1 MARSNI
7 EGVTR
12 KDLQMI
18 TNLNLIQV
26 EEGFNHR
33 QEFDP
38 IKMRSLADSIK
49 EHGVQVPIA
58 IRKDSANKK
67 QPFIIIDGE
76 RRFRAVQMLKAD
88 GVKDLPAIPAVIR
101 QCDEDQAFIFS
112 SIANLERDDI
122 NPAEESVIV
131 QRLDKMG
138 KSAKE
143 IAQICSRTTQWVSTR
158 LSVAGSSTSVKKAI
172 EDGDLPVDVALEVTR
187 NVPLKDQEKVVKT
200 ALNNSTSKAELRK
213 NITKATRGVVKPK
226 TKDIEYVAKR
236 LQDMEASVKA
246 NSKPVYDAYK
256 STLDYALGTIDTDQL
271 IEKFRGNLKL
281 NKTTYQ
287 KAG

>member
-88 GVKDLPAIPAVIR
+88 GVKDLPAIPAVIQ

-213 NITKATRGVVKPK
+213 NIAKVTKGVVKPK

>member
-7 EGVTR
+7 PGVTR

-18 TNLNLIQV
+18 TDPNLIQV
-26 EEGFNHR
+26 EDGFNHR

-38 IKMRSLADSIK
+38 TKMRSLADSIK
-49 EHGVQVPIA
+49 EHGIQVPIA
-58 IRKDSANKK
+58 VRKDNANKK

-76 RRFRAVQMLKAD
+76 RRLRAVQMLKKE
-88 GVKDLPAIPAVIR
+88 GVKDLPVIPAVIQ

-131 QRLDKMG
+131 QRLDRMG

-200 ALNNSTSKAELRK
+200 ALHNSASKAELRK
-213 NITKATRGVVKPK
+213 NIAKVTKGVVKPK

-236 LQDMEASVKA
+236 LQTIELSVKA
-246 NSKPVYDAYK
+246 NSKPVYEAYK
-256 STLDYALGTIDTDQL
+256 ATLDYALGTIDTEQL
-271 IEKFRGNLKL
+271 LQQVHETLKL
-281 NKTTYQ
+281 KTTYQ

>member
-7 EGVTR
+7 PGVTR

-18 TNLNLIQV
+18 TDPNLIQV
-26 EEGFNHR
+26 EDGFNHR

-38 IKMRSLADSIK
+38 TKMRSLADSIK
-49 EHGVQVPIA
+49 EHGIQVPIA
-58 IRKDSANKK
+58 VRKDNANKK

-76 RRFRAVQMLKAD
+76 RRLRAVQMLKAD
-88 GVKDLPAIPAVIR
+88 GVKDLPAIPAVIQ

-131 QRLDKMG
+131 QRLDRMG

-200 ALNNSTSKAELRK
+200 ALHNSASKAELRK
-213 NITKATRGVVKPK
+213 NIAKVTKGVVKPK

-236 LQDMEASVKA
+236 LQTIELSVKA
-246 NSKPVYDAYK
+246 NSKPAYEAYK
-256 STLDYALGTIDTDQL
+256 SALDYALGTIDTETLLQKVH
-271 IEKFRGNLKL
+271 ENLKL
-281 NKTTYQ
+281 KTTYQ